1 MSTDPP
7 DDPQQSAIEQ
17 LEQFG
22 LSTYAARTF
31 VALLSLGFGTAR
43 GVSRV
48 SEVPRTRVYG
58 AVDELRDR
66 GLVDVRESSPKQFYA
81 VSPETA
87 TRTFEREYQH
97 RRATLRSALAELEP
111 TERRAEQRGVWT
123 VDGRAAVTERVL
135 EFFGD
140 ADEEIVYVTVG
151 ALLAEPLVEELAT
164 AADRGVSIKL
174 AGLSADVEDLIRDKI
189 PSVTTFESLWE
200 RSDTPTGRLLLIDE
214 RKTLVSVLV
223 TDPDADSAGSRSETA
238 IWGEGEY
245 NSLVVVL
252 RAMFT

>member
-140 ADEEIVYVTVG
+140 ADEEIVYVTVQD
-151 ALLAEPLVEELAT
+151 LNLPLVGPPGVGGELVFEPRMDFD
-164 AADRGVSIKL
+164 AAGDAAVVWL
-174 AGLSADVEDLIRDKI
+174 AL
-189 PSVTTFESLWE
+189 PHH
-200 RSDTPTGRLLLIDE
+200 PID
-214 RKTLVSVLV
+214 S
-223 TDPDADSAGSRSETA
+223 
-238 IWGEGEY
+238 
-245 NSLVVVL
+245 
-252 RAMFT
+252 